1 MLAALGQSHLR
12 GGGPCPEITIEE
24 KELTWARWRSAPA
37 GAKERGDVHVAFQI
51 PARGRSPCYWPERL
65 QGSPCRR
72 GGRGD
77 GGRPWELG
85 QAHLRGGACPP
96 VAVTVTEA
104 NCGSVS
110 PFSEANQKSKC
121 LCVIPNLLKA
131 DKKQEHFKD
140 DGG

>member
-1 MLAALGQSHLR
+1 MFTLLFRSLHEVEALATGLNAS
-12 GGGPCPEITIEE
+12 
-24 KELTWARWRSAPA
+24 
-37 GAKERGDVHVAFQI
+37 
-51 PARGRSPCYWPERL
+51 RGRPADAGVE
-65 QGSPCRR
+65 
-72 GGRGD
+72 GG
-77 GGRPWELG
+77 PWELG